1 MRKLLNWRTA
11 VLVLPL
17 MLGAWGCILIPEI
30 VDRIV
35 ELAVSASTKAT
46 FISSGETNT
55 HNKTDVVN
63 LSTSVGLKQV
73 LEDNGVDATD
83 VKDVKLMGV
92 SYRVTVPEA
101 GRSITGGTVT
111 IQRGAGAVTPLV
123 TAFTASAASATGW
136 IPVAL
141 DAAGV
146 TLVNA
151 ILTDLLNEAK
161 TGTPAPNPTVTYH
174 VVGTSVPGA
183 TPTNFT
189 WEFKLDLSIVGTVS
203 VQVVN

>member
-11 VLVLPL
+11 LLVLPL

-35 ELAVSASTKAT
+35 ELAVAASTRAT
-46 FISSGETNT
+46 FVSSGETNT
-55 HNKTDVVN
+55 HDDTDVVN
-63 LSTSVGLKQV
+63 LSTNVNLKQV
-73 LEDNGVDATD
+73 LADNGVDVTD

-92 SYRVTVPEA
+92 SYRVTKPEA

-111 IQRGAGAVTPLV
+111 IQRGAGPVTSLV
-123 TAFTASAASATGW
+123 TAFTASAASVTGW

-141 DAAGV
+141 DGAGV
-146 TLVNA
+146 GVINA
-151 ILTDLLNEAK
+151 ILTALLDEAK
-161 TGTPAPNPTVTYH
+161 TGTPATDVTVTYH
-174 VVGTSVPGA
+174 VQGVSVPGA
-183 TPTNFT
+183 DPTDFI
-189 WEFKLDLSIVGTVS
+189 WEFKLDLSIVGTVK